1 MAGGAPHQTTT
12 SSLESEFRQL
22 AISARK
28 SESFVTQI
36 FSSGSGGQNEIKE
49 SAERVLIVLR
59 NSSSL
64 EELQTHKDEVVK
76 PLQLACESASPK
88 LIALSLSILQKLIS
102 CDVFRNKKEDCQFVM
117 SVLAGVEKVNDE
129 AVQLKIL
136 QTSLILLQS
145 PIHPTNADSIC
156 SLLSLCF
163 RSMIPKGRNT
173 QVMSTA
179 AATVR
184 QAVAIIFSYVDVSKE
199 VERLKQEEDTSNDSK
214 IEDESREALK
224 ACQRLLED
232 LIALS
237 SGSPARWIKTPSL
250 PRTSSLEI
258 LDFALLSSPE
268 LFKALPEFES
278 SLSLRIIQLLQSQLQ
293 DYLDAVTNSAGA
305 QNFHPFKAVLRCI
318 RTLLLL
324 YHERLGARCRGLVMI
339 LLKGAQSSMSM
350 IHRVTICQ
358 IIRQLLGDPSL
369 VLFLYATF
377 DSSQDKQAD
386 VLIAMVNV
394 VTDIAE
400 SGLEGDAEAYTN
412 GPSPRMDAVS
422 QVYFSREVAFDVDI
436 EPSMPASLQKTA
448 CIVISMN
455 AVLRCMQS
463 MSMITY
469 HCLGLPT
476 EVEEQAPSPRFHK
489 PSLPLSDVDVEVC
502 KRMMVAFWEPIL
514 SPVTNILRS
523 CSHEKLEME
532 LLHSVQI
539 FTEAIGKLHLRDPMA
554 SCLDSLCR
562 IALSGTGGEQ
572 DEIGEHKLVLRSK
585 NVQAMKTI
593 FRIAKGLANDLGP
606 AWRMVLEAM
615 YSLDNILMDP
625 KLVRKPGDKEGSV
638 DDLVMSDWSVDMG
651 DVEDLRTVMQ
661 ELFISTRDMSS
672 EGVVALLGGLQS
684 VSMHH
689 LPQAEQVSQ
698 PKYVDPSV
706 LNEQKICCLT
716 LFFVVVLV

>member
-1 MAGGAPHQTTT
+1 MAGGGSHHTTT
-12 SSLESEFRQL
+12 TSLESEFRQL
-22 AISARK
+22 AVNARK

-36 FSSGSGGQNEIKE
+36 FSSGSGAQNEIKE
-49 SAERVLIVLR
+49 SAERVLVVLR

-64 EELQTHKDEVVK
+64 EELQKSKDVVLK

-88 LIALSLSILQKLIS
+88 LIALSLNILQKLIS
-102 CDVFRNKKEDCQFVM
+102 CEVLGSKKEDCQFVM
-117 SVLAGVEKVNDE
+117 SILASVEKVNDE

-145 PIHPTNADSIC
+145 PIHPTNVDSIC

-163 RSMIPKGRNT
+163 RSMMPKGRNT

-199 VERLKQEEDTSNDSK
+199 VERLTLKEDISNESEV
-214 IEDESREALK
+214 EDESTEALK

-237 SGSPARWIKTPSL
+237 SGSPARWIKTPPL

-268 LFKALPEFES
+268 LFKALPDFES

-293 DYLDAVTNSAGA
+293 DYLDAVSNSGGNP
-305 QNFHPFKAVLRCI
+305 QNFLPFKAVLRCI

-358 IIRQLLGDPSL
+358 VIRQLLGDPSL
-369 VLFLYATF
+369 VLFLYTTF
-377 DSSQDKQAD
+377 DSSQDKQTD

-400 SGLEGDAEAYTN
+400 SGLEGDAEAFTN

-448 CIVISMN
+448 CIVIAMN
-455 AVLRCMQS
+455 AILRCMQS

-476 EVEEQAPSPRFHK
+476 EVGEQATSPKFHK
-489 PSLPLSDVDVEVC
+489 PSLPLKDVDVEVC
-502 KRMMVAFWEPIL
+502 KGMMVAFWEPIL

-532 LLHSVQI
+532 LLHSVEI

-554 SCLDSLCR
+554 ACLDSLCR

-572 DEIGEHKLVLRSK
+572 GEIGEDKLVLRSK

-625 KLVRKPGDKEGSV
+625 KLVRKAGDTEGSV
-638 DDLVMSDWSVDMG
+638 DDLVASEWSVDMG
-651 DVEDLRTVMQ
+651 DVEDLRRVMQ
-661 ELFISTRDMSS
+661 ELFLSTQNMSS
-672 EGVVALLGGLQS
+672 EGVVALLGGLQN

-698 PKYVDPSV
+698 PKYADPSV
-706 LNEQKICCLT
+706 LKMLK
-716 LFFVVVLV
+716 FVI